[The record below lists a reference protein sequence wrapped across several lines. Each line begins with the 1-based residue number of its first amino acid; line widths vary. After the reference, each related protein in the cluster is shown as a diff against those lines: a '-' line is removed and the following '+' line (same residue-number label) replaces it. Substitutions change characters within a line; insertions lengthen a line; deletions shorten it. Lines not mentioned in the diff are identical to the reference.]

1 TSRIAD
7 CQAQGVSHDTC
18 YLAEQQ
24 RQAAI
29 LSASEAQAF
38 KNAEAAQHAQ
48 AAKKSIYKGFG
59 MTFRMSSKNF
69 AYLNDSL
76 CAIDEDNKDATVY
89 QSGLYNV
96 IVYHH
101 TGKVALMKEGQFVGY
116 LK

>member
-1 TSRIAD
+1 MTPVIS
-7 CQAQGVSHDTC
+7 QN
-18 YLAEQQ
+18 QQ
-24 RQAAI
+24 RQTAI

-38 KNAEAAQHAQ
+38 KNAEAAQHTC
-48 AAKKSIYKGFG
+48 AAKKAIYKGFG

>member
-1 TSRIAD
+1 
-7 CQAQGVSHDTC
+7 
-18 YLAEQQ
+18 
-24 RQAAI
+24 
-29 LSASEAQAF
+29 
-38 KNAEAAQHAQ
+38 
-48 AAKKSIYKGFG
+48 
-59 MTFRMSSKNF
+59 
-69 AYLNDSL
+69 DSL

>member
-1 TSRIAD
+1 M
-7 CQAQGVSHDTC
+7 QKPQ
-18 YLAEQQ
+18 
-24 RQAAI
+24 
-29 LSASEAQAF
+29 
-38 KNAEAAQHAQ
+38 QHAQ
-48 AAKKSIYKGFG
+48 AAKKAIYKGFG

-116 LK
+116 LMKEQRKIPLTHIMIIGAFIFAFLQDHEPPWFTL

>member
-1 TSRIAD
+1 
-7 CQAQGVSHDTC
+7 
-18 YLAEQQ
+18 
-24 RQAAI
+24 
-29 LSASEAQAF
+29 EAQAF

-48 AAKKSIYKGFG
+48 AAKKAIYKGFG